1 MIGMV
6 INLITNYVFISK
18 YGFIAAA
25 YTTLFSYMCYLIL
38 HIVISHKVVGF
49 FVLELKFF
57 LMELVI
63 IILTA
68 IFDLLFIR
76 TFWLRVVVGIS
87 ITIPIIAYL
96 LKETKIYK
104 KIL

>member
-1 MIGMV
+1 
-6 INLITNYVFISK
+6 
-18 YGFIAAA
+18 
-25 YTTLFSYMCYLIL
+25 MCYLIL
-38 HIVISHKVVGF
+38 QIVISHKVVGF

-87 ITIPIIAYL
+87 IIIPIIAYL